1 MDVLCFEPD
10 TSRLASLLDTDE
22 DVLDFWSCLDPP
34 EGPKPYR
41 ASTPANVPLH
51 ASAPLAIAGGRRAL
65 AVTLQNDSAES
76 AATMLGSSYGDR
88 EDPGLGRALS
98 SSTWVPQA
106 PSPGQWPVTYEP
118 APQYSLPPGLRP
130 AATPAQTAYQC
141 QYYGAPAPGPA
152 SCPCCSLQYMGQ
164 HAPQYAPQYPPIPP
178 PPHVWGGPP
187 AAEESPAW
195 QYRQQLAAAEHA
207 TPLPTPM
214 SALEMFDAAAAA
226 PPPAAV
232 PGSEGSTMHGGRSRG
247 SSYSGCDQGS
257 VVGAME
263 TAASL
268 DILSFEDSEEEAL
281 HLDDG
286 GGAGLGAWSA
296 APGPGDAQGPR
307 RWGPHAAPPAPP
319 APRGH
324 PFTQHHG
331 GRSVPASPA
340 GAPRG
345 LALRATVQLK
355 RSASARRLGGG
366 HHGEGEGDGS
376 AHGGASYA
384 SYASGPAGLAPL
396 GGDHRH
402 ASSSHLAAA
411 GDGRPVRQAARRSM
425 ALAAATA
432 AAEAW
437 EEDGAGGGL
446 SGGEGE
452 DACSAGLDGSG
463 GSARGGAGG
472 AKKKHN
478 PWSAEETRALVEGVR
493 GVGAGKWA
501 EIKRTASSAV
511 VSLLSTR
518 SAVDLK
524 DKWRNLTR
532 VARLPKAQLK
542 ARLAKGSEVPLELI
556 LEVKEL
562 LDATP
567 RAE

>member
-22 DVLDFWSCLDPP
+22 DVLDFWSCLGPP

-214 SALEMFDAAAAA
+214 SALEMFDAAAA
-226 PPPAAV
+226 
-232 PGSEGSTMHGGRSRG
+232 
-247 SSYSGCDQGS
+247 
-257 VVGAME
+257 
-263 TAASL
+263 
-268 DILSFEDSEEEAL
+268 
-281 HLDDG
+281 
-286 GGAGLGAWSA
+286 
-296 APGPGDAQGPR
+296 
-307 RWGPHAAPPAPP
+307 
-319 APRGH
+319 
-324 PFTQHHG
+324 
-331 GRSVPASPA
+331 
-340 GAPRG
+340 
-345 LALRATVQLK
+345 
-355 RSASARRLGGG
+355 
-366 HHGEGEGDGS
+366 
-376 AHGGASYA
+376 
-384 SYASGPAGLAPL
+384 
-396 GGDHRH
+396 
-402 ASSSHLAAA
+402 
-411 GDGRPVRQAARRSM
+411 
-425 ALAAATA
+425 
-432 AAEAW
+432 
-437 EEDGAGGGL
+437 
-446 SGGEGE
+446 
-452 DACSAGLDGSG
+452 
-463 GSARGGAGG
+463 
-472 AKKKHN
+472 
-478 PWSAEETRALVEGVR
+478 
-493 GVGAGKWA
+493 
-501 EIKRTASSAV
+501 
-511 VSLLSTR
+511 
-518 SAVDLK
+518 
-524 DKWRNLTR
+524 
-532 VARLPKAQLK
+532 
-542 ARLAKGSEVPLELI
+542 
-556 LEVKEL
+556 
-562 LDATP
+562 
-567 RAE
+567 